1 MSSWDYKMESE
12 ERSRRMDSEEHM
24 ESEERSK
31 PSYSSSSSSY
41 KSSSTTYSGSGRP
54 RQSDYTAGG
63 KLRRQCSGYSQSY
76 RLVASSSFSACH
88 ASVHAKPLP
97 PSTVVLRA
105 QKRIGFALPTEP
117 RGRRRRRG
125 RGRGKECNNVCS
137 HLAAD

>member
-63 KLRRQCSGYSQSY
+63 KLRR
-76 RLVASSSFSACH
+76 
-88 ASVHAKPLP
+88 
-97 PSTVVLRA
+97 
-105 QKRIGFALPTEP
+105 
-117 RGRRRRRG
+117 
-125 RGRGKECNNVCS
+125 
-137 HLAAD
+137 